1 MIHLSDQVAIDAL
14 LERFSS
20 FYDAVLVEVRL
31 ELPRRS
37 SDRRATVRLLAQDGE
52 GEWSSVTFAVEALS
66 EFKFAEGRSSNLVL
80 SDGLG
85 VHLLDGRTFL
95 DLAPYTE
102 SPAGID
108 DLRRSSQYVAG
119 GSCSVDVGA
128 ARE

>member
-1 MIHLSDQVAIDAL
+1 MIDLTDQGAIDAL

-20 FYDAVLVEVRL
+20 FYDAVLVEVHL
-31 ELPRRS
+31 ELPRS
-37 SDRRATVRLLAQDGE
+37 SGDRRATVRLLAQDSE
-52 GEWSSVTFAVEALS
+52 GEWSSVTFVVQSLT
-66 EFKFAEGRSSNLVL
+66 EFTFAEGRSSNLVL

-85 VHLLDGRTFL
+85 IHRIDGRTFL

-119 GSCSVDVGA
+119 GSCAADIGA
-128 ARE
+128 FRE